1 MTNERE
7 RTLDDE
13 GVPDLEGPLPEKA
26 ATGDPQE
33 GLAPPNEAP
42 QSSVD
47 RRTVPAEERRDETVD
62 ERLPREEP
70 EVDAAAPTPQPREQV
85 QTADPQ
91 GTREDTEKDVVA
103 DEAPVEGALD
113 PEEQAMRVEPSEE
126 AEEGR

>member
-1 MTNERE
+1 MTTERE

-62 ERLPREEP
+62 ERLRREEP
-70 EVDAAAPTPQPREQV
+70 DVDAPTPQPREQV

-91 GTREDTEKDVVA
+91 GTREDTEKDAVA

-113 PEEQAMRVEPSEE
+113 PEEQAMRVESTEE
-126 AEEGR
+126 AEEER